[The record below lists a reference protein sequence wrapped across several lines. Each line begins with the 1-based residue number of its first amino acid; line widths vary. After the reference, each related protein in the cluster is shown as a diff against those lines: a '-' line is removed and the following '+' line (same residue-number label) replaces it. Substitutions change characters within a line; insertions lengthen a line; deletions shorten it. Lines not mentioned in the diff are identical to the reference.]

1 MNRTQ
6 KEQSISSLH
15 QELASSHAAFL
26 VGYQGLT
33 VSELEKLRKTLRA
46 QGGRFQVAK
55 ARLMKLAAKDTPG
68 VQDMI
73 PYCKQQVGLVFATK
87 ESPAVAKTLVNFA
100 KDHNGLKIIVGC
112 TEQKMLDAKT
122 INFLATIPSREV
134 LLAQLC
140 GVLNGP
146 VAALARVLHQM
157 SIKGSEVVAAAEAA
171 PTEEPATA

>member
-6 KEQSISSLH
+6 KEQSVTSLH
-15 QELASSHAAFL
+15 NDFASTEAAFL

-33 VSELEKLRKTLRA
+33 VNELETLRRNLRA
-46 QGGRFQVAK
+46 QGSKFQVAK
-55 ARLMKLAAKDTPG
+55 ARLMKLAATGTPG
-68 VQDMI
+68 AEEMV

-87 ESPAVAKTLVNFA
+87 EPQAVAKTLVSFA

-112 TEQKMLDAKT
+112 NEKKLVDAKT
-122 INFLATIPSREV
+122 IAFLASIPSREI

-146 VAALARVLHQM
+146 VAALARTL
-157 SIKGSEVVAAAEAA
+157 SAISTKGQEATTA
-171 PTEEPATA
+171 EPASTEQATA